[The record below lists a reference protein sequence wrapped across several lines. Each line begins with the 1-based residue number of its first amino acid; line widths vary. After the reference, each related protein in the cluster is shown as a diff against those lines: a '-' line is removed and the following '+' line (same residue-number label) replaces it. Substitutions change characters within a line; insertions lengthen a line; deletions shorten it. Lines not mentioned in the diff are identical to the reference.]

1 MPIRVTVI
9 VDSGGFLID
18 DDASA
23 GPLDVKHFQT
33 LQGAV
38 QDSNE
43 AG

>member
-1 MPIRVTVI
+1 MRVTVI
-9 VDSGGFLID
+9 VDSGGFLIDD

-33 LQGAV
+33 LQGGV